1 VVIALEAGAYPGR
14 VAVNLSITSLNE
26 DGLLDWFVAKLQQH
40 PLAAGR
46 LILEFPEYGVSAS
59 VEHLIGWIDRLTPFG
74 VQFSLDHF
82 GKGFSSF
89 TYLRSIKAH
98 YLKVDGS
105 FARNLDQQEDNQFF
119 LRAVADI
126 AHGLDMRVIAESVEA
141 EAVWHTLQGMGV
153 DGGRGFWLG
162 GPE

>member
-1 VVIALEAGAYPGR
+1 MR
-14 VAVNLSITSLNE
+14 
-26 DGLLDWFVAKLQQH
+26 QH
-40 PLAAGR
+40 ATAARR
-46 LILEFPEYGVSAS
+46 LILEFPEYGASAKA
-59 VEHLIGWIDRLTPFG
+59 EHLIAWIDRLSQLG

-89 TYLRSIKAH
+89 AYLRAIKVD

-105 FARNLDQQEDNQFF
+105 FVRNLNQQEDNQFF

-126 AHGLDMRVIAESVEA
+126 AHGLDMQVIAESVEA
-141 EAVWHTLQGMGV
+141 EVVWHTLQGMRI